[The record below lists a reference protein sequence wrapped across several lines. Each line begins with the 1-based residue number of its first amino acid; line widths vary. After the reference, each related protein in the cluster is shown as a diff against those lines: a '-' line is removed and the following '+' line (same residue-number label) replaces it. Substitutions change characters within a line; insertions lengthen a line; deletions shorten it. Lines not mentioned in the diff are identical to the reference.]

1 MNTPIALIC
10 GIVIG
15 AALFS
20 VIRVLAKPVVTR
32 KNPVPP
38 VPPRKREMEAPTE
51 HPAGAITASAP
62 GTSAME
68 APISLTLLDP
78 GSSIIMVIKNLRE
91 ATGLGLAEAK
101 RLVDQAPSVVTALSP
116 AHATRLRKALLEL
129 GAKIDS
135 GPASTDVPQTEWR
148 EEFAPGRHR
157 VMLQV
162 LGPNKIMAI
171 KIVREA
177 TGLGLAEAKHL
188 VESAPILIK
197 EAGTA
202 EAHQLVRD
210 LMGIGA
216 RATVE
221 PL

>member
-1 MNTPIALIC
+1 M
-10 GIVIG
+10 VIG

-20 VIRVLAKPVVTR
+20 VVRMLAKPVVTR
-32 KNPVPP
+32 KTPAPP
-38 VPPRKREMEAPTE
+38 VPPRRREMEATTARP
-51 HPAGAITASAP
+51 ASAP
-62 GTSAME
+62 MAGAVTAPVME
-68 APISLTLLDP
+68 EPISFTLLDP

-101 RLVDQAPSVVTALSP
+101 HLVDHVPSVVTALSP
-116 AHATRLRKALLEL
+116 AHAARLRNALLEL
-129 GAKIDS
+129 GAKIDAGS
-135 GPASTDVPQTEWR
+135 ASTDVPQTEWR
-148 EEFAPGRHR
+148 EEYAQGRHR
-157 VMLQV
+157 VILQM

-210 LMGIGA
+210 LTGIGA